1 MSGKSSALRWGIL
14 SAGKISHDFVLA
26 LSTLPRSEQ
35 EVVAVG
41 ARDLRSAQ
49 AFANEQGIPK
59 AFGSYE
65 EVIGLAEIGNSNSLL
80 FLLVP
85 KIPRIMCVCIIVFRY
100 RVHWSNSHAA
110 CKTL

>member
-49 AFANEQGIPK
+49 AFANEQGIPIK

-65 EVIGLAEIGNSNSLL
+65 EVIGLAEIGN
-80 FLLVP
+80 
-85 KIPRIMCVCIIVFRY
+85 
-100 RVHWSNSHAA
+100 
-110 CKTL
+110 